1 MKRFLLFSPTCL
13 LILFFV
19 GCNRIDT
26 SLENE
31 VERISDEWVPDKR
44 EGICDVHIE
53 FVSKTKVLVTGETNL
68 QEAQHDIL
76 EAIISKGFIPID
88 QMVVLPDSTVGTKAW
103 ALVNVSVANMRS
115 RPSHAAEM
123 VSQAILGTPVKVLKI
138 EDDWV
143 LIQTPDHYIA
153 WTNYSSLS
161 FYKEDEMR
169 EWRQSNRI
177 IYLGNTGV
185 IRDDFGAVVA
195 DIITGSIL
203 ISERGTQG
211 LVEVMLPQGEIGYVD
226 EKKVADFQNWKQQV
240 APSAKDLIEDG
251 KTLMSIPY
259 LWGGT
264 SVKGLDCSGFV
275 KTIYFQNG
283 VILARD
289 ASLQIQYGHEVTME
303 KGFESL
309 EPGDL
314 LFFGSLK
321 PYRVTHVG
329 MYIGDSEYIHEAGRV
344 KINSLDSTR
353 TNYNQYRKA
362 TLLGA
367 RRYIGEP
374 SQRGICAIHDH
385 PWY

>member
-1 MKRFLLFSPTCL
+1 MKNFLLSVL
-13 LILFFV
+13 LVVLMLSSE
-19 GCNRIDT
+19 GCRQVDA

-31 VERISDEWVPDKR
+31 VNCLSNKWVPDKR
-44 EGICDVHIE
+44 EGICEVRIE
-53 FVSKTKVLVTGETNL
+53 FVSKTKVIVKGETNL
-68 QEAQHDIL
+68 QEARQDIM
-76 EAIISKGFIPID
+76 ETIISKGFIPID
-88 QMVVLPDSTVGTKAW
+88 QIVMLPDSSVGTKTW
-103 ALVNVSVANMRS
+103 ALVNLSVANMRS

-123 VSQAILGTPVKVLKI
+123 VSQAILGTPVKVLKRD
-138 EDDWV
+138 DDWA

-153 WTNYSSLS
+153 WTNSSSLS
-161 FYKEDEMR
+161 FYNEDEIM
-169 EWRQSNRI
+169 EWRQSSRI
-177 IYLGNTGV
+177 VYLGYTDV
-185 IRDDFGAVVA
+185 IRDDSGAVVA

-203 ISERGTQG
+203 QREGGAPGFVKVRLPRG
-211 LVEVMLPQGEIGYVD
+211 EMGYVD
-226 EKKVADFQNWKQQV
+226 KSDVADFREWKQQV
-240 APSAKDLIEDG
+240 TPSAKDLIEDG
-251 KTLMSIPY
+251 KSLMSIPY

-289 ASLQIQYGHEVTME
+289 ASLQMRYGQEVNIE
-303 KGFESL
+303 KGYESL
-309 EPGDL
+309 RPGDL
-314 LFFGSLK
+314 LFFGTLE
-321 PYRVTHVG
+321 PHRVTHVG
-329 MYIGDSEYIHEAGRV
+329 MYKGDSEYIHEAGRV

-374 SQRGICAIHDH
+374 SQRGICAIHEH